1 MIEVRL
7 IVFSFVQLKV
17 CLRIFLGL
25 LYLSNLNRVPEAELA
40 GRNGI
45 PHSATQ
51 FS

>member
-1 MIEVRL
+1 MIKVRL
-7 IVFSFVQLKV
+7 IVFSFVELKV
-17 CLRIFLGL
+17 CLRIVLGL
-25 LYLSNLNRVPEAELA
+25 LYLPNLNRVPGAERA

>member
-17 CLRIFLGL
+17 CLRIFFVL
-25 LYLSNLNRVPEAELA
+25 LYLLNLNRVPGAERA

-45 PHSATQ
+45 Q
-51 FS
+51 RNVLN